1 MLPSNMN
8 IELPEQRPK
17 IASKRHTEMSADRT
31 RPPSSRVRP
40 PSSRKTVIKHEPCS
54 STLSIFHDSYV
65 YYFIIDY
72 LAASLIKQIG
82 KKKKKMIF
90 F

>member
-1 MLPSNMN
+1 MVIKASFKMLPSSMN

-17 IASKRHTEMSADRT
+17 ISSKRHTEMSADRT
-31 RPPSSRVRP
+31 RP

-65 YYFIIDY
+65 YYFIIKF
-72 LAASLIKQIG
+72 IKLNIWLRHS
-82 KKKKKMIF
+82 
-90 F
+90 